1 MGEEKKVADDNKL
14 AENKLIILYLLD
26 KMDVALSNN
35 DISQFAMERNIMDY
49 INVQQALSQ
58 LTDSGYIEAFNEK
71 STTRYSI
78 THEGSGVLSLFHN
91 RITEWLKSA
100 ANEYILNN
108 KQRIR
113 SEYETS
119 ANYFPEI
126 NGEYLVKCAVCG
138 LDGNQIMELDVVVPT
153 KSQAQLICNNWK
165 RNINNIC
172 STIYQAIIK
181 E

>member
-1 MGEEKKVADDNKL
+1 VAEDSKL
-14 AENKLIILYLLD
+14 AENKLVILYLLD

-35 DISQFAMERNIMDY
+35 DISQFAMERSIMDY

-58 LTDSGYIEAFNEK
+58 LTDSGYIEAFTENT
-71 STTRYSI
+71 TTRYTI
-78 THEGSGVLSLFHN
+78 THDGSNVLALFHN

-126 NGEYLVKCAVCG
+126 NGEYLVKCAACG
-138 LDGNQIMELDVVVPT
+138 LDGNQIMELDLVVPT
-153 KSQAQLICNNWK
+153 KNQAQLICNNWK
-165 RNINNIC
+165 KNVNTIC
-172 STIYQAIIK
+172 ATIYQAIIK